1 MGICKHAM
9 LLAGLLLAVPAAAQE
24 QKPAAA
30 AKLPSPFAGDPY
42 PSTYR
47 PLPRTDTLLR
57 GATVFDGA
65 GHRFE
70 TTDLLLRDG
79 KVAAIGSNLPAGG
92 ATVIEAAGRFVTPG
106 IVDIHSHDGSA
117 PAPLTKMG
125 SDVGEETDPNS
136 ANVWIEHA
144 INPQD
149 AGFWSALAGG
159 VTTMQILPG
168 SGNLFGGRTVV
179 LKNVP
184 GSTSQSMKYPGA
196 AQGLKMACGE
206 NPKSTWSAKG
216 RFPSSR
222 MGIVA
227 GWREAFQRAS
237 DYLRKWND
245 YESGA
250 VKEPPQRDFKLD
262 TLAGVLRGDI
272 KVHIHCYRADEM
284 ATVLDLAK
292 EFGFKVAAFHH
303 AVEAYKIPDLLKRD
317 GTCAVV
323 WPDWWGGKVEA
334 YDGIR
339 ENAAFV
345 DAAGACVT
353 LHSDIRIAQ
362 SRMNVELAKA
372 AAAGR
377 RAGLDVTPEHA
388 IEWITRNPAKVLGIG
403 DRTGSLEVGKD
414 ADLVVWSGDPFSIYT
429 RADQVFVDGARV
441 YDRFDPSRQPVT
453 DTLAGQ
459 PVRHEGVGVVR

>member
-1 MGICKHAM
+1 MRGRTQAL

-24 QKPAAA
+24 QKQA
-30 AKLPSPFAGDPY
+30 AKQPSPFGGDAY
-42 PSTYR
+42 PSTYK

-57 GATVFDGA
+57 GATIFDGA
-65 GHRFE
+65 ERKFDNA
-70 TTDLLLRDG
+70 DLLLRDG
-79 KVAAIGSNLPAGG
+79 KVAAIGSNLAADG
-92 ATVIEAAGRFVTPG
+92 ATVIDAKGRFITPG
-106 IVDIHSHDGSA
+106 IIDIHSHDGSA

-149 AGFWSALAGG
+149 AGFWSALSGG

-184 GSTSQSMKYPGA
+184 GSTSQQMKFPGA

-206 NPKSTWSAKG
+206 NPKSTWGSKG

-227 GWREAFQRAS
+227 GYREGFQRAA

-245 YESGA
+245 YQAGSL
-250 VKEPPQRDFKLD
+250 KEPPVRDFKLD
-262 TLAGVLRGDI
+262 TLAGVLRGEI

-284 ATVLDLAK
+284 ATVLEVAK

-303 AVEAYKIPDLLKRD
+303 AIEAYKIPDLLKRD
-317 GTCAVV
+317 GACAVV
-323 WPDWWGGKVEA
+323 WPDWWGGKAEA

-362 SRMNVELAKA
+362 SRLNVELAKA
-372 AAAGR
+372 VAAGR
-377 RAGLDVTPEHA
+377 RAGLNIPTEHA
-388 IEWITRNPAKVLGIG
+388 IAWITRNPATVLGIA
-403 DRTGSLEVGKD
+403 DRTGSLEVGKN
-414 ADLVVWSGDPFSIYT
+414 ADLVVWSGDPLSIYS
-429 RADQVFVDGARV
+429 RADQVFVDGARI
-441 YDRFDPSRQPVT
+441 YDRSDPTRQPLTDTMLGQPVT
-453 DTLAGQ
+453 KAVQ
-459 PVRHEGVGVVR
+459 